1 MRTTLKIDDDVL
13 GAAKEIGRRE
23 RKTAGAVISELAR
36 RALTQAVVAPAK
48 GVREPKASYG
58 FAPLPAR
65 GVVVTDELVNRLRE
79 DAGD

>member
-1 MRTTLKIDDDVL
+1 MRTTLDIDDDVL
-13 GAAKEIGRRE
+13 GAAKEIGRRQ

-36 RALTQAVVAPAK
+36 RALTQSPQPSAK

-65 GVVVTDELVNRLRE
+65 GVVVTDELINRLRE
-79 DAGD
+79 DVGD

>member
-1 MRTTLKIDDDVL
+1 MRTTLDIDDDVL

-23 RKTAGAVISELAR
+23 RRTAGAVISDLAR

-48 GVREPKASYG
+48 GARQQKASHG

-79 DAGD
+79 SAGD

>member
-1 MRTTLKIDDDVL
+1 MRTTLDIDDDVL

-36 RALTQAVVAPAK
+36 RALTQAMAVPAK